1 MLFESKWPSC
11 EKDRFT
17 LWKMRNWRLQQLS
30 AESSY
35 ATVEEDGYC
44 TLLYHLLKAKTST
57 DLPAEPLNAS

>member
-1 MLFESKWPSC
+1 
-11 EKDRFT
+11 
-17 LWKMRNWRLQQLS
+17 MRNWRLQQLS